1 MLPVIFFISN
11 GAAGGGSSRRTGFLF
26 TTVVGF
32 TDWTTKVHLN
42 CYWCL
47 YDHFQSAVFPPLH
60 LNSSVWT
67 RLLVSSFRLK
77 TRLWRC
83 LCCTHFYPCKFLTLW
98 TKYPSSMLQLQCG
111 SRYCYSCKNTFAWTL
126 STLETRHCLWSS
138 IWLGSS
144 ATDEKCSLLETISCG
159 FIMYQRSR
167 LCRQTLVSLRRSRS
181 FFDGKGG
188 SICEFWGSTDRCTS
202 GMTSLELK
210 PFASMKSGWVGAQL
224 GQAS

>member
-181 FFDGKGG
+181 FFDGKEG
-188 SICEFWGSTDRCTS
+188 SICEFWGSIDALRVW
-202 GMTSLELK
+202 
-210 PFASMKSGWVGAQL
+210 PV
-224 GQAS
+224 